1 MNKPEHHYR
10 NVDGRVYMKPAKNR
24 RVKKSLAEM
33 NHAVKENKA
42 ALQQMYD
49 SADELER
56 SGFFG
61 KLGAMFVRAVY
72 IPITE
77 RLVRASE
84 EMYRGC
90 KNQVKSQY
98 IISK

>member
-1 MNKPEHHYR
+1 MKRPEHHYH

-33 NHAVKENKA
+33 DNAVKKNKA

-49 SADELER
+49 SADELEQC
-56 SGFFG
+56 GFFG

-72 IPITE
+72 IPITK
-77 RLVRASE
+77 RLVEASE

-98 IISK
+98 ILSK